1 LSLLYSG
8 RAKVAPI
15 AIARSREDFMMRALR
30 QPYVVVV
37 VERGW
42 LSTFDLRRLALRR
55 VFRATPKVVL
65 VLRRDEAPTPFE
77 RMRYDSIV
85 VARGAFATSAHDLQ
99 ELVGCVPLARVTLP
113 SVRANAAPV
122 AAASA
127 A

>member
-1 LSLLYSG
+1 
-8 RAKVAPI
+8 
-15 AIARSREDFMMRALR
+15 MMRALQ

-65 VLRRDEAPTPFE
+65 VLRRDEIPTPFE

-85 VARGAFATSAHDLQ
+85 VARGAFVTSAHDLQ
-99 ELVGCVPLARVTLP
+99 ELVGCVPLGPVTLP
-113 SVRANAAPV
+113 GVRAHAAPVAAAPV